1 MTNLG
6 VHPTRLNRGG
16 GGGGVGVRGSNT
28 TFHPYRNTTNFPD
41 YRGAGGRG
49 SGKGGVEE
57 EVVMVDL
64 GKEPLVDELAREMNK
79 CVMAFMGDHGHVMP
93 KDLAELGQS
102 VTALGEAMAARLKA
116 NAAAAAAA
124 TGTGTSTD
132 TSASSGSGGGG
143 GWSGP
148 KGVTADTE
156 RHKYA
161 GKRIAALQDL
171 LKLQVIG
178 RAKF

>member
-1 MTNLG
+1 MGG
-6 VHPTRLNRGG
+6 VGG
-16 GGGGVGVRGSNT
+16 GG
-28 TFHPYRNTTNFPD
+28 
-41 YRGAGGRG
+41 
-49 SGKGGVEE
+49 KGEEE

-79 CVMAFMGDHGHVMP
+79 CVMVFMGDHTHVMP
-93 KDLAELGQS
+93 KDLTELGQS

-124 TGTGTSTD
+124 TGANTGM
-132 TSASSGSGGGG
+132 SAPSSGVG

-148 KGVTADTE
+148 KGVTVDAE

-161 GKRIAALQDL
+161 DKRIAALQDL
-171 LKLQVIG
+171 LKLQVNPVPSMSTANISLILFFLTSNLNH
-178 RAKF
+178 RRS